1 MGATAFRSGYGKK
14 IIGEGNPLV
23 LLIALNLILFVVLQF
38 IQIVYVLDNHL
49 DSNFDAEVR
58 RFFVW
63 PGEMSALLQQPW
75 VLLTGLFTHTGIWQ
89 LIGNM
94 LFLWGFGF
102 ILQDLSGQRH
112 TAPLYLYGG
121 WIGGIVY
128 LLSVSLIPAFSGKP
142 VQVIFSGAG
151 ASIMS
156 IAAAATRLSPQY
168 RIFPL
173 VGGGIPL
180 WVITLIY
187 LLIDFA
193 GLAGAGFPHHLAHL
207 AGAASGFL
215 YISLLQKGIHAGE
228 WMHTLSHRVMHW
240 FSPSGKAKSDPRQQL
255 FYQTNGRPPF
265 EKKNRITQQKI
276 DALLDKINSKG
287 MSSLTEEEK
296 NFLKKAGEAK

>member
-1 MGATAFRSGYGKK
+1 MGETTFRSGYGKK

-49 DSNFDAEVR
+49 DSNFDTEVR
-58 RFFVW
+58 RYFVW
-63 PGEMSALLQQPW
+63 PADFKALLQRPW
-75 VLLTGLFTHTGIWQ
+75 VLLTGLFTHTGVWQ

-112 TAPLYLYGG
+112 TTPLYLYGG
-121 WIGGIVY
+121 WIGGILY
-128 LLSVSLIPAFSGKP
+128 LFSVSLIPAFAGQLN
-142 VQVIFSGAG
+142 QVIFSGAG
-151 ASIMS
+151 ASIMA

-207 AGAASGFL
+207 AGATVGLL
-215 YISLLQKGIHAGE
+215 YISLLQKGYQPGQ

-240 FSPSGKAKSDPRQQL
+240 FGPGGKTNKGSRQQL

-276 DALLDKINSKG
+276 DALLDKINLHG
-287 MSSLTEEEK
+287 ISSLTEEEK
-296 NFLKKAGEAK
+296 KFLKKAGEEK

>member
-1 MGATAFRSGYGKK
+1 MGETSFRSGYGKK

-23 LLIALNLILFVVLQF
+23 LLIAVNLLLFVVLQF
-38 IQIVYVLDNHL
+38 IQIVYVLDHHL
-49 DSNFDAEVR
+49 EGNFDLEVR
-58 RFFVW
+58 RYFVW
-63 PGEMSALLQQPW
+63 PSSLPDLLHQPW
-75 VLLTGLFTHTGIWQ
+75 SLLTGLFTHTGIWQ

-102 ILQDLSGQRH
+102 ILQDLSGPRH

-128 LLSVSLIPAFSGKP
+128 MLSVSLIPAFAGNP

-151 ASIMS
+151 ASIMA

-180 WVITLIY
+180 WIITLIY
-187 LLIDFA
+187 VLIDFA

-207 AGAASGFL
+207 AGATIGLL
-215 YISLLQKGIHAGE
+215 YISLLQKGYQPGQ
-228 WMHTLSHRVMHW
+228 WMHALTHRVMNL
-240 FSPSGKAKSDPRQQL
+240 FSPSRTATSQPNSRL

-265 EKKNRITQQKI
+265 QKKTRISQQKI
-276 DALLDKINSKG
+276 DALLDKINLHG
-287 MSSLTEEEK
+287 MESLTEEEK
-296 NFLKKAGEAK
+296 KFLKKAGEEN

>member
-1 MGATAFRSGYGKK
+1 MGETAFRSGYGKK

-23 LLIALNLILFVVLQF
+23 LLIAVNLVLFVVLQF

-49 DSNFDAEVR
+49 DGNFDVEVR
-58 RFFVW
+58 RYFVW
-63 PGEMSALLQQPW
+63 PSDISAIIHQPW
-75 VLLTGLFTHTGIWQ
+75 VILTGLFTHTGIWQ
-89 LIGNM
+89 LIGNL

-121 WIGGIVY
+121 WIGGFVFM
-128 LLSVSLIPAFSGKP
+128 LSVSLIPAFAGQLH
-142 VQVIFSGAG
+142 QVVFSGAG

-180 WVITLIY
+180 WIITLIY

-193 GLAGAGFPHHLAHL
+193 GLAGAGFPHHFAHL
-207 AGAASGFL
+207 AGAASGFF
-215 YISLLQKGIHAGE
+215 YITLLQKGVHTGE
-228 WMHTLSHRVMHW
+228 WMHSLSQKIMNA
-240 FSPSGKAKSDPRQQL
+240 FGPSRKTKPQPRQKF
-255 FYQTNGRPPF
+255 FYETNGRPPF
-265 EKKNRITQQKI
+265 QKQNHVTQQKI
-276 DALLDKINSKG
+276 DALLDKINSQG
-287 MSSLTEEEK
+287 MASLTEEEK
-296 NFLKKAGEAK
+296 KFLKKAGEEK

>member
-1 MGATAFRSGYGKK
+1 MGETAFRSGYGKK

-23 LLIALNLILFVVLQF
+23 LIIALNLILFVVLQF

-49 DSNFDAEVR
+49 DGNFDAEVR

-63 PGEMSALLQQPW
+63 PSDVSAIIRQPW
-75 VLLTGLFTHTGIWQ
+75 VILTALFTHTGIWQ

-112 TAPLYLYGG
+112 TVPLYLYGG

-128 LLSVSLIPAFSGKP
+128 MLSISLVPAFAHQSAP
-142 VQVIFSGAG
+142 IVFSGAG
-151 ASIMS
+151 ASIMG

-180 WVITLIY
+180 WIITLIY

-207 AGAASGFL
+207 AGAASGFI
-215 YISLLQKGIHAGE
+215 YITLLQKGVHTGE
-228 WMHTLSHRVMHW
+228 WMHNLSHRVMHW
-240 FSPSGKAKSDPRQQL
+240 FSPSRKTNAPTRQQF

-265 EKKNRITQQKI
+265 QKQNRVTQQKI
-276 DALLDKINSKG
+276 DALLDKINQHG
-287 MSSLTEEEK
+287 IASLTEEEK
-296 NFLKKAGEAK
+296 RFLKKAGEEK